1 MENVADL
8 FGQMWDMA
16 EQKAQQVVE
25 ATSANDC
32 DDEEERKAINT
43 MRIETVREAY
53 LKMMLDMYNP
63 ERTRGMMSDI

>member
-1 MENVADL
+1 MENVAEL
-8 FGQMWDMA
+8 FGEMWDMA
-16 EQKAQQVVE
+16 ERKAQQAVE
-25 ATSANDC
+25 ATAANDC